1 MPDMGSDA
9 KNMDP
14 IWLDMKVCVCVQM
27 SDTGSD
33 AETMDPVWRPA
44 WCMCVCVCVQMSDT
58 GSDAEN
64 MDPVPDNT
72 VREPPKEPEPA
83 PKRRRLGKLQR
94 AK

>member
-1 MPDMGSDA
+1 
-9 KNMDP
+9 MDP
-14 IWLDMKVCVCVQM
+14 SVKI
-27 SDTGSD
+27 SIG
-33 AETMDPVWRPA
+33 
-44 WCMCVCVCVQMSDT
+44 VCVQMSDT

>member
-1 MPDMGSDA
+1 MTVMQRTWTQYDLP
-9 KNMDP
+9 
-14 IWLDMKVCVCVQM
+14 VCI
-27 SDTGSD
+27 S
-33 AETMDPVWRPA
+33 
-44 WCMCVCVCVQMSDT
+44 VQMSDT